1 MGGEYG
7 QDWPKLRLLLG
18 IETSA
23 GQAVASDRPTSPH
36 GGGNCRSEERTSCR
50 WRTRLTA
57 EADKTFAHYPR

>member
-36 GGGNCRSEERTSCR
+36 GGGIAAAKKEHLVDGER
-50 WRTRLTA
+50 
-57 EADKTFAHYPR
+57 D